1 MQQQALADGRLQ
13 DRTSSKQAGWLR
25 QRMSKYEELAA
36 SGFEM
41 LHQLRQRGV
50 DAILRD
56 QLGLPIAKTRTR
68 RFHGTHKLLGRGI
81 EYRPVVMD
89 RSTAS
94 NAACEDWARVM
105 AACSDRLLAMQTS
118 ASSALQLLAPSA
130 HRTEDEARRDDW
142 RSCPRCCPHR
152 VSLR

>member
-25 QRMSKYEELAA
+25 QQMSKYEELAA

-68 RFHGTHKLLGRGI
+68 RFHGTHKLLVGSNTVLSSWTEARHRTRLARIGRGHGS
-81 EYRPVVMD
+81 MQ
-89 RSTAS
+89 RSSVGDANVGLVGTPTS
-94 NAACEDWARVM
+94 
-105 AACSDRLLAMQTS
+105 CSFS
-118 ASSALQLLAPSA
+118 P
-130 HRTEDEARRDDW
+130 
-142 RSCPRCCPHR
+142 
-152 VSLR
+152 